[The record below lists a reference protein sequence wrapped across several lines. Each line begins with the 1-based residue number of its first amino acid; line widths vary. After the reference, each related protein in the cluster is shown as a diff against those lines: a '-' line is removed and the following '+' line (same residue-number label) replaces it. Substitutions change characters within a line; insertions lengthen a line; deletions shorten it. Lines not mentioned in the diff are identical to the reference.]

1 MSVKDRVL
9 EVIRGQF
16 PWHEDMSL
24 ETHLEKDMGADSL
37 DRVELMIEIEEE
49 FDLHMPDM
57 EAAKMQ
63 TVKDI
68 IDYVEEKIRNP
79 SYSSAE

>member
-1 MSVKDRVL
+1 
-9 EVIRGQF
+9 
-16 PWHEDMSL
+16 
-24 ETHLEKDMGADSL
+24 LEKDMGADSL